1 MSRSVAA
8 AVLVCACAGAAVP
21 AFAQTQVVANG
32 GGSRTDRV
40 AVRPPA
46 VGAAVRVAAAA
57 PDVDGRLDEPVWAT
71 APVMSE
77 FTQRDPDEGQPASER
92 TEVRVTYTDDALY
105 VGVRAFDR
113 EPARIAAQLTRRDSW
128 SPSDWIAVGIDSY
141 HDRRTGFVFQVNPAG
156 VKRDSYIFN
165 DTEEDDSWDAVW
177 DVAVSRDAEG
187 WTAEFRIPFSQLR
200 FARADAHTFGF
211 QVHRVINRRNETQQ
225 WRYIPK
231 NEQGQVSLWGELR
244 GIEGLRPPR
253 RLEVLPYT
261 VARGQRYAAEERNPF
276 RTGASQSATIGAD
289 VKYGITSNIT
299 LDLTLNPDFG
309 QVEQD
314 PAFVNLSAYEQYQS
328 ERRPFFTEGVNL
340 FRFGLGLG
348 DGDGANEQL
357 FYSRRVGRPP
367 QGSPSVPDSGFAE
380 PVDHTAIRAAAK
392 LSGKTPG
399 GWSVGLLSA
408 ITGPERAAVDSFG
421 VRRFET
427 VEPATAYLVGRL
439 ARDFRAG
446 HTVVGAF
453 ATALRRDL
461 PSQLDWLRS
470 DAYAMGLDFNHRF
483 ASGAYRVTAKLIGS
497 NVRGSREAILATQ
510 TSSAR
515 YYQRPDNDYTEVDSA
530 ATSLSGLMA
539 QATIGKE
546 RGAWMWVTG
555 VDTRTPGFEVND
567 MGFMREA
574 DYISQFGWL
583 AHRWTRPGRVFRRA
597 QINFNQ
603 WSNFNYGGERGNLGG
618 NINAHGTLLNY
629 WYGGGGINRNLGG
642 VSNELRGGPAILRP
656 GNWNGWGYFGSD
668 ERKALRVNVNAGFF
682 SQDEH
687 AAAGWWSSTYLAYR
701 PSGQVDLSVGPS
713 VNVTHDQWQYL
724 TAEAPL
730 GTTEYI
736 FGELEQTTVDMGV
749 RANITFSP
757 ALTLQ
762 LYAAPFYAAGRFPAV
777 KRVADPRGASFAD
790 RFDVL
795 GADRATRTTSG
806 DWAIDLDRNDTTDLT
821 VGNPDF
827 GVVSFRSNAV
837 LRWEYRP
844 GSTLFLVWQQN
855 RGDFTSDGRYQPREA
870 YRRLRG
876 TRPENVFL
884 VKLNYWLSL

>member
-1 MSRSVAA
+1 MSRTVAA

-21 AFAQTQVVANG
+21 AFAQTQVAANG
-32 GGSRTDRV
+32 GGARAGAV
-40 AVRPPA
+40 ALRPPA
-46 VGAAVRVAAAA
+46 VGAAVRVSAGA
-57 PDVDGRLDEPVWAT
+57 PHVDGRLDEPVWAT

-92 TEVRVTYTDDALY
+92 TEVRVTYTDDAIY

-113 EPARIAAQLTRRDSW
+113 EPDRIAAQLTRRDSW

-156 VKRDSYIFN
+156 VKRDSYVFN

-225 WRYIPK
+225 WRFIPK
-231 NEQGQVSLWGELR
+231 NEQGQVSLWGELG
-244 GIEGLRPPR
+244 GIDGLQPPR

-261 VARGQRYAAEERNPF
+261 VARGRRYAAEAGNPF
-276 RTGASQSATIGAD
+276 RTGANQTATVGAD

-314 PAFVNLSAYEQYQS
+314 PAFVNLSAFEQYQS

-367 QGSPSVPDSGFAE
+367 QGSPTVPDSGFAE
-380 PVDHTAIRAAAK
+380 TVDHTAIRAAAK

-399 GWSVGLLSA
+399 GWSIGLLSA
-408 ITGPERAAVDSFG
+408 ITGPEHAQVDSFG
-421 VRRFET
+421 VRRAEI
-427 VEPATAYLVGRL
+427 VEPGTAYLVGRL
-439 ARDFRAG
+439 ARDFRGG
-446 HTVVGAF
+446 HTVIGAF
-453 ATALRRDL
+453 ATAMHRDL
-461 PSQLDWLRS
+461 TSSLDWLRR
-470 DAYAMGLDFNHRF
+470 DAYALGLDFNHRF
-483 ASGAYRVTAKLIGS
+483 LNGTYRVTGKLIGS
-497 NVRGSREAILATQ
+497 NIRGSAEAMLAAQ
-510 TSSAR
+510 QSPAR
-515 YYQRPDNDYTEVDSA
+515 YYQRPDNDYTEIDSS
-530 ATSLSGLMA
+530 ATSMSGLMA
-539 QATIGKE
+539 QATIGRE
-546 RGAWMWVTG
+546 RGNWVWSTG
-555 VDTRTPGFEVND
+555 FDTRTPGFEVND

-574 DYISQFGWL
+574 DYVSQFGW
-583 AHRWTRPGRVFRRA
+583 AQRRWLTPGRVFRSVRL
-597 QINFNQ
+597 NFNQ
-603 WSNFNYGGERGNLGG
+603 WAGWNYGGERTSLGG
-618 NINAHGTLLNY
+618 NINAHGTLRNY
-629 WYGGGGINRNLGG
+629 WGGGGGFNRNLGG

-656 GNWNGWGYFGSD
+656 GNWNGWGYVYSD
-668 ERKALRVNVNAGFF
+668 ERKTLRLNIDGWFF
-682 SQDEH
+682 DQDED
-687 AAAGWWSSTYLAYR
+687 AASGGGSGIYVAYR

-713 VNVTHDQWQYL
+713 VNYTHDQWQYL
-724 TAEAPL
+724 TADNINGAQ
-730 GTTEYI
+730 EYI
-736 FGELEQTTVDMGV
+736 FGELKQTTVSLGL
-749 RANITFSP
+749 RANFTFSP
-757 ALTLQ
+757 ELTLQ
-762 LYAAPFYAAGRFPAV
+762 VYAAPFYSAGRFPAV
-777 KRVADPRGASFAD
+777 KRVADPRAATFAD

-795 GADRATRTTSG
+795 GADRATRTTAG
-806 DWAIDLDRNDTTDLT
+806 DWDIDLDRDATTDLT
-821 VGNPDF
+821 IGNPDF
-827 GVVSFRSNAV
+827 GFVSFRSNAV

-844 GSTLFLVWQQN
+844 GSTIFVVWQQN

-870 YRRLRG
+870 YRMLRA